1 MTCRMLAKSNQIY
14 LALFKTLLWSVL
26 VLASIAL
33 IFELLPEIEAKMFVI
48 PVLLL
53 IIGTGI
59 IDLWRLKRE
68 EGKIK

>member
-1 MTCRMLAKSNQIY
+1 MITKNTQIY

-33 IFELLPEIEAKMFVI
+33 IFELLPEIEAKMLVI

-53 IIGTGI
+53 IIGIGI
-59 IDLWRLKRE
+59 MDLWRLKRE
-68 EGKIK
+68 ERKLID

>member
-1 MTCRMLAKSNQIY
+1 MLGYNKQVYITV
-14 LALFKTLLWSVL
+14 FKTLLWSVI

-33 IFELLPEIEAKMFVI
+33 IFELLPEVEAKMFVI

-53 IIGTGI
+53 IIGIGI

-68 EGKIK
+68 EKIE

>member
-1 MTCRMLAKSNQIY
+1 MLGYNKQVY
-14 LALFKTLLWSVL
+14 LALFKTLLWTVI

-33 IFELLPEIEAKMFVI
+33 IFELLPEVEAKMFVI

-53 IIGTGI
+53 IIAIGI

-68 EGKIK
+68 EKIE

>member
-1 MTCRMLAKSNQIY
+1 MLGYNKQVY
-14 LALFKTLLWSVL
+14 LALFKTLLWTVM

-33 IFELLPEIEAKMFVI
+33 IFELLPEVEAKMFVI

-53 IIGTGI
+53 IITIGI

-68 EGKIK
+68 EKIE

>member
-1 MTCRMLAKSNQIY
+1 MLGYNKQVYIS
-14 LALFKTLLWSVL
+14 LFKTLLWSVI

-33 IFELLPEIEAKMFVI
+33 IFELLPEVEAKIFVI

-53 IIGTGI
+53 IIGIGI

-68 EGKIK
+68 EKIE

>member
-1 MTCRMLAKSNQIY
+1 MLGYNKQVYIS
-14 LALFKTLLWSVL
+14 LFKTLLWSVI

-33 IFELLPEIEAKMFVI
+33 IFELLPEVEAKMFVI

-53 IIGTGI
+53 IIGIGI

-68 EGKIK
+68 EKIE

>member
-1 MTCRMLAKSNQIY
+1 MLGYNKQVY
-14 LALFKTLLWSVL
+14 VALFKTLLCSVI
-26 VLASIAL
+26 VLASVAL

-53 IIGTGI
+53 IIGIGI

-68 EGKIK
+68 EKIE

>member
-1 MTCRMLAKSNQIY
+1 MLTKNTQIY

-53 IIGTGI
+53 IIAIGI

-68 EGKIK
+68 ERKLIGK